1 MTYLILAIIFSSSIA
16 VTFKLFAKYKIN
28 TLHAI
33 VVNYVVCSAVGLLIF
48 GVPVSEIPHL
58 VAQPWFHLSI
68 ILGFV
73 FILGFFVVAKC
84 IEHFG
89 ISLTVIMQKIS
100 LVITVL
106 YTIWIFGEPAGWVKW
121 TGLAIAV
128 AAIILVNIRPGQ
140 ISRIKAITPWLLL
153 LPFITFSLNG
163 IIDITMY
170 YVKASSPQMSDEG
183 PFTTIIFVMA
193 GILGLIILGIKQ
205 LMHRYTFHWKNILA
219 GIVLGVPN
227 FMTIYCVMMSL
238 NTGWGGSIIFP
249 IYNIGVILL
258 STTFGIFA
266 FKEEMKWYNYVGMAL
281 AILSIIMITNLAI
294 S

>member
-1 MTYLILAIIFSSSIA
+1 
-16 VTFKLFAKYKIN
+16 
-28 TLHAI
+28 
-33 VVNYVVCSAVGLLIF
+33 
-48 GVPVSEIPHL
+48 
-58 VAQPWFHLSI
+58 
-68 ILGFV
+68 
-73 FILGFFVVAKC
+73 
-84 IEHFG
+84 
-89 ISLTVIMQKIS
+89 MQKIS
-100 LVITVL
+100 LIITVL

-153 LPFITFSLNG
+153 LPFITFSMNG

-170 YVKASSPQMSDEG
+170 YVKASSPQMNEEG
-183 PFTTIIFVMA
+183 PFTTIIFMMA

-205 LMHRYTFHWKNILA
+205 IVGRDKFRWKSIIA

-238 NTGWGGSIIFP
+238 NIGWGGSIIFP

-266 FKEEMKWYNYVGMAL
+266 FKEAMKWYNYVGITL
-281 AILSIIMITNLAI
+281 SILSIILITNVAV

>member
-16 VTFKLFAKYKIN
+16 VTFKLFARYNIN

-33 VVNYVVCSAVGLLIF
+33 VVNYAVCSAIGWLTF
-48 GVPVSEIPHL
+48 GVPLSEVPQMID
-58 VAQPWFHLSI
+58 QPWFHLSI

-73 FILGFFVVAKC
+73 FIIGFFVAAKC
-84 IEHFG
+84 IEYFG

-100 LVITVL
+100 LIITVL

-121 TGLAIAV
+121 TGLAIAI

-140 ISRIKAITPWLLL
+140 ISRIKDISPWLLL
-153 LPFITFSLNG
+153 LPFITFSMNST
-163 IIDITMY
+163 IDITMY
-170 YVKASSPQMSDEG
+170 YVKASSPQMNEEG
-183 PFTTIIFVMA
+183 PFTTIIFMMA

-205 LMHRYTFHWKNILA
+205 GVRRDKFQWKNIAA

-238 NTGWGGSIIFP
+238 NMGWGGSIIFP

-258 STTFGIFA
+258 STTIGIFA
-266 FKEEMKWYNYVGMAL
+266 FKEVMKWYNYVGITL
-281 AILSIIMITNLAI
+281 AILSIILITNIAV